1 MSTAFKD
8 ISYDLIKGIY
18 TQLNSSVYQR
28 CDIITLSGTSGI
40 ALITN
45 NGVSKTITF
54 SGTLTATASAFVTT
68 NAAAYLAA
76 GTLLTSA
83 GATLIFTAS
92 VLGANFTGA
101 TTIVTVLNDFFL
113 PSKDES
119 AEIWNEVASYGLGGF
134 SDLGYGLIR
143 TSSDTSDVLNYQGTA
158 WVMNVLTDGSFQKLT
173 KGNGYGVRACRSFI
187 SSNIYNIRD
196 LGPAGGYIFI
206 KIDNLDETFTYY
218 ELAPADIT
226 THRFSNLYA
235 PANYIGTGTA
245 IGTGQA
251 NTTAIINQAGHTDS
265 AAQLCVDLTVVGGT
279 GISGTVTN
287 ADLTFGL
294 TYPVYKS
301 IPKPAATTYIYIG
314 NVLNDTDGTKDE
326 FHYNGTCQIQ
336 VVDESKQRADSR
348 LALNILNVIRG
359 ILKPTRGAVFS
370 ISPSTLVVFEP
381 GPYNEVIEE
390 NNGVTKI
397 KLIDIYN
404 FLIT

>member
-28 CDIITLSGTSGI
+28 CDIITLSGTSGT

-45 NGVSKTITF
+45 NGVSKTIAF
-54 SGTLTATASAFVTT
+54 SGTLTATAAAFVAT

-76 GTLLTSA
+76 GTILTSS
-83 GATLIFTAS
+83 GTTLIFTSS
-92 VLGANFTGA
+92 VLGASFTGA
-101 TTIVTVLNDFFL
+101 TTIATVLNDFFL
-113 PSKDES
+113 PSKDELN
-119 AEIWNEVASYGLGGF
+119 AIHTELHLYGLGNF
-134 SDLGYGLIR
+134 AANNYW
-143 TSSDTSDVLNYQGTA
+143 SSSEMTGAYDSIHNAFFQSFVTGVQSGTNKE
-158 WVMNVLTDGSFQKLT
+158 NVGMS
-173 KGNGYGVRACRSFI
+173 VRACRAFTSI
-187 SSNIYNIRD
+187 TVYALRD
-196 LGPAGGYIFI
+196 IGPAGGYIFY
-206 KIDNLDETFTYY
+206 KSGNNYLEA
-218 ELAPADIT
+218 APSDQSSGSLW
-226 THRFSNLYA
+226 SNVHDSA
-235 PANYIGTGTA
+235 IGVTAEGTA

-251 NTTAIINQAGHTDS
+251 NTLAIIGQSGHTSS
-265 AAQLCVDLTVVGGT
+265 AAKLCDDLITTGET

-336 VVDESKQRADSR
+336 VVDESKQRADSK

-370 ISPSTLVVFEP
+370 ISPSTLVIFEP

>member
-28 CDIITLSGTSGI
+28 CDTITLSGTSGT

-54 SGTLTATASAFVTT
+54 SGTLTATAAAFVAT

-76 GTLLTSA
+76 GTVLTSS

-92 VLGANFTGA
+92 VLGASFTGA
-101 TTIVTVLNDFFL
+101 TTIAIIYNDWFL
-113 PSKDES
+113 LSKDELK
-119 AEIWNEVASYGLGGF
+119 AVYNELKLYGIGNILARPYWSSTEKDATNANITSMASGGQGG
-134 SDLGYGLIR
+134 SLKSSTLI
-143 TSSDTSDVLNYQGTA
+143 
-158 WVMNVLTDGSFQKLT
+158 GS
-173 KGNGYGVRACRSFI
+173 NIMVRACRAFTSTV
-187 SSNIYNIRD
+187 NYNLRD
-196 LGPAGGYIFI
+196 IGPAGGYIFW
-206 KIDNLDETFTYY
+206 KSGNDYL
-218 ELAPADIT
+218 ELAPIDTGEAVAW
-226 THRFSNLYA
+226 SNIDNA
-235 PANYIGTGTA
+235 ICGASGTA

-251 NTTAIINQAGHTDS
+251 NTLAIIGQAGHTAS
-265 AAQLCVDLTVVGGT
+265 AAKLCDDLVTTGGT

-287 ADLTFGL
+287 VDLTFGL

-314 NVLNDTDGTKDE
+314 NVINDTDGTKDE

-336 VVDESKQRADSR
+336 VVDESKHRADSK